1 MVKLLRIIAL
11 ALLMAAAMLVRPLA
25 AERPAEERL
34 SFQTSGP
41 WSPRT
46 NLNADVA
53 MVYGIGPR
61 MPANI
66 ETWKQRGYTIHVM
79 TGVAWGQYQDY
90 LNGQFDGQFDGQNHW
105 DQAQMEADGKLILH
119 WTSPYP
125 AREHTCCGAAT

>member
-1 MVKLLRIIAL
+1 MKHAGFLQCCAVL
-11 ALLMAAAMLVRPLA
+11 AIPLCLVVRGQFVEA
-25 AERPAEERL
+25 GADRAGEERL
-34 SFQTSGP
+34 SFQTNGP

-66 ETWKQRGYTIHVM
+66 ETWKQHGYIVQVM

-90 LNGQFDGQFDGQNHW
+90 LNGQFDGEKHW
-105 DQAQMEADGKLILH
+105 DQAQTSSDGKMILH
-119 WTSPYP
+119 GGNANIPYISP
-125 AREHTCCGAAT
+125 

>member
-1 MVKLLRIIAL
+1 MLRTIAL
-11 ALLMAAAMLVRPLA
+11 ALSIAAAMLVRPFA

-61 MPANI
+61 IRTISTDSSTGRTTGTRRKRRPTAN
-66 ETWKQRGYTIHVM
+66 
-79 TGVAWGQYQDY
+79 
-90 LNGQFDGQFDGQNHW
+90 
-105 DQAQMEADGKLILH
+105 
-119 WTSPYP
+119 
-125 AREHTCCGAAT
+125 

>member
-1 MVKLLRIIAL
+1 MVSNNEWLMLRTIAL
-11 ALLMAAAMLVRPLA
+11 ALSIAAAMLVRPFA

-46 NLNADVA
+46 NLNAAVA

-79 TGVAWGQYQDY
+79 TGVALGPVSGLSQRTVRRTEP
-90 LNGQFDGQFDGQNHW
+90 LGSGANGGRRQTDS
-105 DQAQMEADGKLILH
+105 A
-119 WTSPYP
+119 
-125 AREHTCCGAAT
+125 